1 MSFRTYHAVTGTDAS
16 QLGGQVEAQRQRVRA
31 RLQAV
36 RRVVAV
42 ASGKGGVGK
51 SWITVALALGAAAR
65 GQRVALLDADLKAP
79 TAARLLGASG
89 PLRVDEHGVHPA
101 EGRGG
106 VRVLSSDL
114 LLSDGAPLM
123 WRARTGDDF
132 AWRTLL
138 ETGMLR
144 ELLGDGAWG
153 ELDLLLVDLPP
164 DVDRLADLA
173 ALAPSLAG
181 VVMVTIPSEESR
193 AAVRRALRRASDA
206 GIPLLG
212 VVENMAGQRCAR
224 CGEVSPLFAGDAG
237 AWLSG
242 EFAVPLL
249 ARVPFAPGALDD
261 PDSRVLA
268 DLRDALRRVLR

>member
-1 MSFRTYHAVTGTDAS
+1 MSFRTYHA
-16 QLGGQVEAQRQRVRA
+16 LGGADVSRLGEQVDAQRERVRA
-31 RLQAV
+31 RLRTV
-36 RRVVAV
+36 SRVVAV

-51 SWITVALALGAAAR
+51 SWITAALALGAAAR
-65 GQRVALLDADLKAP
+65 GKRVALLDADLKAP
-79 TAARLLGASG
+79 TAARLLGAGG
-89 PLRVDEHGVHPA
+89 PLRVDEQGVHPA
-101 EGRGG
+101 EGRRG

-153 ELDLLLVDLPP
+153 DLDLLFVDLPP

-173 ALAPSLAG
+173 TLAPSLAG
-181 VVMVTIPSEESR
+181 VVMVTIPSEDSR
-193 AAVRRALRRASDA
+193 AAVRRAMRRAADA

-212 VVENMAGQRCAR
+212 VVENMVGQRCAR
-224 CGEVSPLFAGDAG
+224 CGDVSPLFAGDAG
-237 AWLSG
+237 AWLAG

-261 PDSRVLA
+261 DSSRPVAELW
-268 DLRDALRRVLR
+268 DALRRVLR